1 MAAMMRS
8 PVIRSGFELVRLTM
22 TLDSLWLVISIQLRS
37 LHRRI
42 GIMFVFASHVYAD
55 SLVKAPL
62 KINSDHGTE
71 TVDLYSVHTSFH
83 QLCPEGNVDESYK
96 YSKSVHNQKI
106 ECF

>member
-8 PVIRSGFELVRLTM
+8 PVIWSGFELVRLTM

-42 GIMFVFASHVYAD
+42 GIMFVLASHVYSD

-62 KINSDHGTE
+62 KINSDRGTE
-71 TVDLYSVHTSFH
+71 TVDLYSVHTLFH
-83 QLCPEGNVDESYK
+83 QLCPEGNVDKWYK

-106 ECF
+106 E